1 MAKKYKPGTPARD
14 AIDRSYRESQRILAI
29 VATCMCVPNLILMW
43 FMKDVKLAEEDKK
56 DQENINRAIAKLE
69 QKNDNEGP

>member
-1 MAKKYKPGTPARD
+1 
-14 AIDRSYRESQRILAI
+14 
-29 VATCMCVPNLILMW
+29 MW